1 MTTRP
6 LMGLPKIPE
15 EELTS
20 ADVLF
25 PGDEPLTDDEIRELG
40 WEPGPDGWRW
50 IEK

>member
-1 MTTRP
+1 MTMQR
-6 LMGLPKIPE
+6 LKHLLKIEE

-40 WEPGPDGWRW
+40 WEPGADGWRW